1 MGSKEMMTTQKALR
15 IKKWDK
21 FWHSVNKNTYNLHFK
36 NNLHKKRLYIKWC
49 MSQILARLN
58 LLGTQTLLARLRAPA
73 AGVAFGLVGM
83 VSLLPPWRSDGFI
96 QYHQK

>member
-1 MGSKEMMTTQKALR
+1 
-15 IKKWDK
+15 
-21 FWHSVNKNTYNLHFK
+21 
-36 NNLHKKRLYIKWC
+36 
-49 MSQILARLN
+49 MSQISARLN

>member
-1 MGSKEMMTTQKALR
+1 
-15 IKKWDK
+15 
-21 FWHSVNKNTYNLHFK
+21 
-36 NNLHKKRLYIKWC
+36 
-49 MSQILARLN
+49 MSQISARLN

-96 QYHQK
+96 QYH